1 MQGYYRFPTIF
12 KNRIAFVSEDDL
24 WQVDINNKTAYRV
37 TSNLSPIHA
46 PYFSPDGKFI
56 AYVGTEDGN
65 TEIYLI
71 PSQGGV
77 AKRLTY
83 EGAFISKIAS
93 WDKNNIIYAT
103 DLNQPF
109 GRISELRKIN
119 IKDGQSKSMKF
130 GVSSNIAISK
140 SFTVLGRNTQD
151 PARWKR
157 YKGGTAG
164 ELWVDIKNDF
174 NFKELIKLK
183 GNLACPMILS
193 NKVYFISD
201 HSGIGLLNS

>member
-1 MQGYYRFPTIF
+1 MKGYYRFPTIF
-12 KNRIAFVSEDDL
+12 SNHIVFVSDDDL
-24 WQVDINNKTAYRV
+24 WKVDINNQIASRLTA
-37 TSNLSPIHA
+37 NLSPIHA

-93 WDKNNIIYAT
+93 WNKNNIIYAS

-119 IKDGQSKSMKF
+119 IKDSQSKSMEF

-140 SFTVLGRNTQD
+140 NFTLIAEFLSLPTTSKMLSMHEAYAERTNIKFTCTKGRLA
-151 PARWKR
+151 PAKIDGKAAR
-157 YKGGTAG
+157 TA
-164 ELWVDIKNDF
+164 VTN
-174 NFKELIKLK
+174 
-183 GNLACPMILS
+183 P
-193 NKVYFISD
+193 
-201 HSGIGLLNS
+201 

>member
-1 MQGYYRFPTIF
+1 MKGYYRFPTIF
-12 KNRIAFVSEDDL
+12 NNHIVFVSDDNL
-24 WQVDINNKTAYRV
+24 WQVDINNKIAYRV
-37 TSNLSPIHA
+37 TTNLSPIHT

-71 PSQGGV
+71 PSQGGI

-93 WDKNNIIYAT
+93 WNKNNIIYAS

-119 IKDGQSKSMKF
+119 IKEFCRKKLNF
-130 GVSSNIAISK
+130 C
-140 SFTVLGRNTQD
+140 R
-151 PARWKR
+151 
-157 YKGGTAG
+157 
-164 ELWVDIKNDF
+164 KN
-174 NFKELIKLK
+174 
-183 GNLACPMILS
+183 
-193 NKVYFISD
+193 
-201 HSGIGLLNS
+201 